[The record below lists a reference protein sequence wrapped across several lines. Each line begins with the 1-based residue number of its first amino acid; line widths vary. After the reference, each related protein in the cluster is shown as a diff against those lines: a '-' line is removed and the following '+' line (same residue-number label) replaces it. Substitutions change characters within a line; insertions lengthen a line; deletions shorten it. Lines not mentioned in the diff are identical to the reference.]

1 MRRALEAGLWAAALS
16 GVPSTLH
23 AVATGRDPLEATL
36 AAGSLLLRRE
46 TRRGRLL
53 AAAVPVHLGVSLG
66 WALVLEGA
74 RVRGAARG
82 ALAGVG
88 IAAVG
93 LGAGRAL
100 SPRFR
105 ALPLL
110 PQVADHVAY
119 GAIAGA
125 VLDRL

>member
-1 MRRALEAGLWAAALS
+1 MHAL
-16 GVPSTLH
+16 
-23 AVATGRDPLEATL
+23 ATGRDPLDATL

-74 RVRGAARG
+74 RVRGATRG

-110 PQVADHVAY
+110 PQVADHIAY